1 MNSSSIHKY
10 FLFYFQ
16 LQDHDAV
23 FGKTVQIR
31 DPHLKTIANK
41 IEKLYERA
49 SDYIQLDKFPEEGY
63 ITLQRPGPEEVC

>member
-1 MNSSSIHKY
+1 MMQCWEDSPDKRPT
-10 FLFYFQ
+10 FE
-16 LQDHDAV
+16 
-23 FGKTVQIR
+23 
-31 DPHLKTIANK
+31 TIANK